1 MARLFSERQR
11 RLSIGDD
18 DVLWDFFFFF
28 SGKHFW
34 GDETDEVHTT
44 SDNGYLLFIDLGI
57 VNCLCVWE
65 TNFFSFFR
73 GKKKFPLHGCLTLS
87 STQSMSQYIYPFPLL
102 ITYKFQHARLLG
114 DSPSVMKV
122 FKNSLEGTSSPGSFS
137 LPRHFFFSLFYVVEL
152 ANGVRLPV
160 RAKFPLCLLTHFPNQ
175 LWTPLVWTFFFVW
188 RLGASLELSG

>member
-44 SDNGYLLFIDLGI
+44 SDNGYLLFIDLGL

-137 LPRHFFFSLFYVVEL
+137 LPRHFFFYVCWIGQWGSFTCTRQVSPLSLDS
-152 ANGVRLPV
+152 
-160 RAKFPLCLLTHFPNQ
+160 FPQSTLNSSCLNFLFCLTI
-175 LWTPLVWTFFFVW
+175 
-188 RLGASLELSG
+188 GS

>member
-1 MARLFSERQR
+1 MR
-11 RLSIGDD
+11 
-18 DVLWDFFFFF
+18 
-28 SGKHFW
+28 
-34 GDETDEVHTT
+34 
-44 SDNGYLLFIDLGI
+44 
-57 VNCLCVWE
+57 E

-137 LPRHFFFSLFYVVEL
+137 LPRHFFSTLLNWPMGFVYLYAPSFPSVSWLISPINFELLLFEL
-152 ANGVRLPV
+152 SFL
-160 RAKFPLCLLTHFPNQ
+160 FDD
-175 LWTPLVWTFFFVW
+175 WELVWNFPVNIIISRCRQVCVKARSLPELGWWYWWRVLFVCVF
-188 RLGASLELSG
+188 A